1 MKTLLFII
9 ILFSFGC
16 VKEVIKIKEPDT
28 CKTCTTITKEAGI
41 IKDTYVFEECDEVEI
56 YNLTHGHHVQTHGNI
71 VTAKITTCQ

>member
-16 VKEVIKIKEPDT
+16 VKEVIIKPDT

-41 IKDTYVFEECDEVEI
+41 IKNTYVFEECDEVEI
-56 YNLTHGHHVQTHGNI
+56 YHLTHGHHIQRHGNV
-71 VTAKITTCQ
+71 VTAKFTTCQ